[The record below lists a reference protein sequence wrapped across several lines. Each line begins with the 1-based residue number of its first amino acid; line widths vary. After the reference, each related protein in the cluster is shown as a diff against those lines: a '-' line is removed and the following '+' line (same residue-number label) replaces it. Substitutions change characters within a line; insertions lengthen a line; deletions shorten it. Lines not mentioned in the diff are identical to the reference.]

1 MAGLSETPQLSQTA
15 LLFYQDPYLVEE
27 MIKEKGLTGE
37 EKTRFRQEHAG
48 PIWETFLAW
57 AANTILDVPKDSL
70 IFRALNYL
78 LRNYD
83 ELTHYMSIDNTDT
96 ERLIRDM
103 VMLFGACKVLG
114 KNPERW
120 LSYVLKNI
128 KTTSKDKLDTLLPEF
143 WEDEG

>member
-1 MAGLSETPQLSQTA
+1 M
-15 LLFYQDPYLVEE
+15 
-27 MIKEKGLTGE
+27 
-37 EKTRFRQEHAG
+37 
-48 PIWETFLAW
+48 
-57 AANTILDVPKDSL
+57 
-70 IFRALNYL
+70 
-78 LRNYD
+78 LRNYTEKTNYID
-83 ELTHYMSIDNTDT
+83 IPEMPIDNTDT

-103 VMLFGACKVLG
+103 VMGKKSYLFCRDLDDCRRAAMMYSLFGACKVLG